1 MNIEIQDEIKS
12 TQSEEIIKTLVSVS
26 EYAAFDELEHKDV
39 EFTIT
44 ITDNEQIHQL
54 NKEFRGV
61 DSATDVLSFPLWNRE
76 EDPFINPENNCIML
90 GDIIIS
96 LERAAEQ
103 ATEYGHSLKR
113 ECAYLCVHAVMH
125 LLGYDHIEE
134 DDKKVMRAREE
145 EILIKLKLTRED

>member
-12 TQSEEIIKTLVSVS
+12 TQSEEIIKTLISVS
-26 EYAAFDELEHKDV
+26 EYAAFDELKHKDF

-44 ITDNEQIHQL
+44 ITDNERIHQL
-54 NKEFRGV
+54 NREYRGV

-103 ATEYGHSLKR
+103 ANEYGHSLKR

-145 EILIKLKLTRED
+145 EILTKLKLTRED

>member
-1 MNIEIQDEIKS
+1 MNIEIQDEIKNE
-12 TQSEEIIKTLVSVS
+12 QSEEIIKTLIEVSK
-26 EYAAFDELEHKDV
+26 YAAIDELKHENF
-39 EFTIT
+39 EFAIT
-44 ITDNEQIHQL
+44 ITDNEQIHRL
-54 NKEFRGV
+54 NKEYRDV

-76 EDPFINPENNCIML
+76 EDPFVNPENNCIML

-96 LERAAEQ
+96 LERANEQ
-103 ATEYGHSLKR
+103 AAEYGHSLKR

-145 EILIKLKLTRED
+145 EILTKLKLTRED

>member
-1 MNIEIQDEIKS
+1 MNVEIQDEIKS

-26 EYAAFDELEHKDV
+26 EYAAFDELKHNNF
-39 EFTIT
+39 EFAIT
-44 ITDNEQIHQL
+44 ITDNERIHQL
-54 NKEFRGV
+54 NREYRGV

-103 ATEYGHSLKR
+103 ANEYGHSLKR

-134 DDKKVMRAREE
+134 DDKKAMRAREE
-145 EILIKLKLTRED
+145 EILTKLKLTRED

>member
-12 TQSEEIIKTLVSVS
+12 TQSEEIIKTLISVS
-26 EYAAFDELEHKDV
+26 EYAAFDELKHNDF
-39 EFTIT
+39 EFAIT

-54 NKEFRGV
+54 NKEYRGV

-103 ATEYGHSLKR
+103 ANEYGHSLKR

-145 EILIKLKLTRED
+145 EILTKLKLTRED